1 MIPLSDASVEAAGKY
16 LHGRYYTANRDS
28 YWDRLSENE
37 KIDFYDTAR
46 AAITAYLQAEIEAGR
61 ARQAAGC
68 GDQVWCAHPVSY
80 GKDEKGNPDGYH
92 FPALILKLES
102 SK

>member
-1 MIPLSDASVEAAGKY
+1 MIKLSDASVEAAGKY

-28 YWDRLSENE
+28 YWGRLSENE

-61 ARQAAGC
+61 AREAA
-68 GDQVWCAHPVSY
+68 AFEY
-80 GKDEKGNPDGYH
+80 GSTWVADTSRPLRPLSMD
-92 FPALILKLES
+92 FTALILKLEP